1 MAHYLFIDTA
11 GSRGAGKRGK
21 HFIYLQ
27 LYFTKVI
34 VRCRYLL
41 CSPLLHVFIS
51 TTVLGAEKMVAMID
65 FTKNFMICIFAPST
79 KNTTCSM

>member
-11 GSRGAGKRGK
+11 GSRSAGKRGK

-34 VRCRYLL
+34 VCCRYLL
-41 CSPLLHVFIS
+41 SLASCFYYIYNRARCGEN
-51 TTVLGAEKMVAMID
+51 GAD
-65 FTKNFMICIFAPST
+65 D
-79 KNTTCSM
+79 